1 MQQIIEYFSV
11 LDWQDVLFAAC
22 AAYLITATIQML
34 THLRGRMK
42 EKTFVIRATDTGRVQ
57 EKCQELFPIES
68 ITFQGRQFTRGMRVK
83 VTTIK
88 KNVIEGELI
97 GMNQVNLV
105 CIRTNT
111 QIIAHQLE
119 KIEEMTMAE

>member
-1 MQQIIEYFSV
+1 MQQIMEFFSV
-11 LDWQDVLFAAC
+11 LNWQTVLFAAC
-22 AAYLITATIQML
+22 AAYFITATILML
-34 THLRGRMK
+34 GKMRERVK
-42 EKTFVIRATDTGRVQ
+42 EKTFVIRSTDTGRIQ

-68 ITFQGRQFTRGMRVK
+68 VTFHGRQFTRGMRVK
-83 VTTIK
+83 ITTIK
-88 KNVIEGELI
+88 KNSIEGEVI

-119 KIEEMTMAE
+119 KIEEMTQAD

>member
-11 LDWQDVLFAAC
+11 LGWREVLFAAC
-22 AAYLITATIQML
+22 AAYFITMTILML
-34 THLRGRMK
+34 GKLRAKMK
-42 EKTFVIRATDTGRVQ
+42 EKTFVIRSTDSGRIQ
-57 EKCQELFPIES
+57 EKCQELFPIEHVM
-68 ITFQGRQFTRGMRVK
+68 FQGQRFSRGMRVK
-83 VTTIK
+83 ITTIK
-88 KNVIEGELI
+88 KNSIEGELI

-119 KIEEMTMAE
+119 KIEEMTLAE